1 MSEAEKSTEIEDV
14 LSSIRRLV
22 AERPHVI
29 SETSHPTDNVGQTSE
44 EPKQVAKAEESEN
57 NPERTGFVET
67 MNASIA
73 EITHDSQI
81 EETAVA
87 DAEAQA
93 AQLDAFFKTEAE
105 TQAQNT
111 TPVEVVLEKPEPFV
125 LRPEMSADIEP
136 KKTET
141 TVDDIVNKA
150 EKVSDTE
157 DATQTESTAV
167 FEEISPDTVEEIVM
181 PENAEDD
188 EIALE
193 NEHGA
198 QNDQATDQ
206 FVDEEALREIVS
218 EMVRAELQGDLG
230 DRITRNVRKLV
241 RREIHHALATR
252 DFE

>member
-22 AERPHVI
+22 ADRPHVV
-29 SETSHPTDNVGQTSE
+29 SDHLSPTDNVNKT
-44 EPKQVAKAEESEN
+44 PKDNIQAQK
-57 NPERTGFVET
+57 PEKDTGPTGFVET

-73 EITHDSQI
+73 EITQDSQTAK
-81 EETAVA
+81 TAVA

-93 AQLDAFFKTEAE
+93 AQLDAFFKNEAE
-105 TQAQNT
+105 KQAHNA

-125 LRPEMSADIEP
+125 LRPEMNAKTGP
-136 KKTET
+136 KKTEAT
-141 TVDDIVNKA
+141 EDDIVEEA
-150 EKVSDTE
+150 EKVSHTE
-157 DATQTESTAV
+157 DVTQTESTAAFQDV
-167 FEEISPDTVEEIVM
+167 SPDVVEEIIIPKDV
-181 PENAEDD
+181 EDD

-193 NEHGA
+193 NEHDT
-198 QNDQATDQ
+198 QSDQTADQ

>member
-22 AERPHVI
+22 ADRPHVV
-29 SETSHPTDNVGQTSE
+29 SETPHSTDDVDQTSE
-44 EPKQVAKAEESEN
+44 EFIQAKK
-57 NPERTGFVET
+57 PEKDSGPTGFVET

-73 EITHDSQI
+73 EITQDSKTA
-81 EETAVA
+81 ETTVA
-87 DAEAQA
+87 DAEAQT

-105 TQAQNT
+105 KQAQNAR
-111 TPVEVVLEKPEPFV
+111 PVEVVLEKPEPFV
-125 LRPEMSADIEP
+125 LRPEMNAKTEP
-136 KKTET
+136 KKTEAT
-141 TVDDIVNKA
+141 EEDIVDKA
-150 EKVSDTE
+150 EKVSHTE
-157 DATQTESTAV
+157 DVTQIESTAT
-167 FEEISPDTVEEIVM
+167 FQDISPDDVEEIVI
-181 PENAEDD
+181 PENTEDD
-188 EIALE
+188 EIALG
-193 NEHGA
+193 NA
-198 QNDQATDQ
+198 QDDQTADQ

>member
-22 AERPHVI
+22 ADRPHVV
-29 SETSHPTDNVGQTSE
+29 SETPHSTDSADQPPE
-44 EPKQVAKAEESEN
+44 HEPGS
-57 NPERTGFVET
+57 TGFVET

-73 EITHDSQI
+73 EITQDSQTA
-81 EETAVA
+81 EAAVA

-93 AQLDAFFKTEAE
+93 AQLDAFFENVAKE
-105 TQAQNT
+105 QAQNT

-125 LRPEMSADIEP
+125 LRPEMSANTEP
-136 KKTET
+136 KKIDT
-141 TVDDIVNKA
+141 TVDDIVDDVEDASN
-150 EKVSDTE
+150 TE
-157 DATQTESTAV
+157 DGIQTESTAALQD
-167 FEEISPDTVEEIVM
+167 ILPDDVEEIVM
-181 PENAEDD
+181 PENIDDD
-188 EIALE
+188 EDEIILE
-193 NEHGA
+193 TEYGT
-198 QNDQATDQ
+198 QDDQAADQ
-206 FVDEEALREIVS
+206 FVDEDALREIVS

>member
-22 AERPHVI
+22 ADRPHVV
-29 SETSHPTDNVGQTSE
+29 SEPPHPTDNVDQTPE
-44 EPKQVAKAEESEN
+44 ETIQVKK
-57 NPERTGFVET
+57 PEKDSTPTGFVDT

-73 EITHDSQI
+73 EITQDSQTA
-81 EETAVA
+81 ETAVA
-87 DAEAQA
+87 DAETQA
-93 AQLDAFFKTEAE
+93 AQLDAFFKNEAE
-105 TQAQNT
+105 MQTQNT

-125 LRPEMSADIEP
+125 LRPEMNAKTEP
-136 KKTET
+136 KKSEATEE
-141 TVDDIVNKA
+141 DIVDKV
-150 EKVSDTE
+150 EKVSHTE
-157 DATQTESTAV
+157 DVTQTESTTT
-167 FEEISPDTVEEIVM
+167 FQDISPDDVEEIVI
-181 PENAEDD
+181 PKYAEED

-206 FVDEEALREIVS
+206 FVDEETLREIVS
-218 EMVRAELQGDLG
+218 EMVRDELQGDLG

>member
-22 AERPHVI
+22 ADRPHVV
-29 SETSHPTDNVGQTSE
+29 SEPQHPTDNVDQSPE
-44 EPKQVAKAEESEN
+44 EYIQAKK
-57 NPERTGFVET
+57 PEKDSTPTGFVDT

-73 EITHDSQI
+73 EITQDSQTT
-81 EETAVA
+81 ETAVA
-87 DAEAQA
+87 DVETQA
-93 AQLDAFFKTEAE
+93 AQLDAFFKNEAE
-105 TQAQNT
+105 MQAQNT

-125 LRPEMSADIEP
+125 LRPEMNAKTEP
-136 KKTET
+136 KKTEVT
-141 TVDDIVNKA
+141 EEDIVDKA
-150 EKVSDTE
+150 EKVSHTE
-157 DATQTESTAV
+157 DVTQTESTTT
-167 FEEISPDTVEEIVM
+167 FQDISPDDVEEIVI
-181 PENAEDD
+181 PKYAEDD

-193 NEHGA
+193 NEHDA

-206 FVDEEALREIVS
+206 FVDEETLREIVS
-218 EMVRAELQGDLG
+218 EMVRDELQGDLG